1 MSNNWKLATATG
13 VLLGFV
19 LTIRFLGTGMFG
31 LLSGVNVAVIIG
43 VLGFAIKRFLDSME
57 DKRRGIPT
65 GDERIDRVNGRAGY
79 LTMHLSNY
87 LLLGVMWYSF
97 MGNSFDLWEVIQ
109 LDYAIIG
116 VLVVNSITFL
126 ALRWY
131 FDKPEVTK

>member
-1 MSNNWKLATATG
+1 
-13 VLLGFV
+13 
-19 LTIRFLGTGMFG
+19 
-31 LLSGVNVAVIIG
+31 
-43 VLGFAIKRFLDSME
+43 
-57 DKRRGIPT
+57 
-65 GDERIDRVNGRAGY
+65 
-79 LTMHLSNY
+79 
-87 LLLGVMWYSF
+87 MWYSF